1 MSIRIQII
9 TIGNELLEGQT
20 VNTNASFVCKEL
32 YKVGYLPQSQIS
44 ILDDPKTMLK
54 AFESSMK
61 EFQVTICSGGLGPT
75 LDDLT
80 LGVSCKFFDSKLE
93 LDQGL
98 LKKLKTRLKHLDI
111 PNLERSCYLPK
122 KATIFSNF
130 VGMVPGYVFK
140 KGRRY
145 LILLPG
151 VPYEFQHLVVKELIP
166 LLKKE
171 YPLQE
176 MEYKKVLHLC
186 RVPESGIAPYL
197 EELQKKNPSVGFGV
211 YPKLGILSV
220 HVKYRAKT
228 KALANAK
235 IDPLIK
241 ALKTKYPGRFFSG
254 RFDSIEEALHDL
266 FIRKKWT
273 LSFAES
279 CTGGALTQHFTKL
292 ANASKYLTG
301 SLVAYQND
309 VKKRQLGV
317 LETTLKKEGAVSEK
331 CAKEMALGANRL
343 FKTDFAIAT
352 TGIAGPSGG
361 TKEKPVGTV
370 WLAIARK
377 NKILFTEK
385 IQVRGARGV
394 VIQRTILYVLAEF
407 WMMRDNL

>member
-20 VNTNASFVCKEL
+20 VNTNATFICKEL

-44 ILDDPKTMLK
+44 ILDDPKTMLT
-54 AFESSMK
+54 AFEASLK

-80 LGVSCKFFDSKLE
+80 LGVACKLFDSKLE
-93 LDQGL
+93 LNQSL
-98 LKKLKTRLKHLDI
+98 LKKLEKRLKHLNI
-111 PNLERSCYLPK
+111 PNIERTCFAPK
-122 KATIFSNF
+122 KADIFSNF
-130 VGMVPGYVFK
+130 VGMVPGYFFK
-140 KGRRY
+140 KGRK
-145 LILLPG
+145 LFVLLPG
-151 VPYEFQHLVVKELIP
+151 VPYEFQYLVVKELIP

-171 YPLQE
+171 FPIQE
-176 MEYKKVLHLC
+176 KEHKKVLHLC
-186 RVPESGIAPYL
+186 RIPESGIAPYL
-197 EELQKKNPSVGFGV
+197 EELQKKNPSVDFGI

-220 HVKYRAKT
+220 HVKCRAKT
-228 KALANAK
+228 KVLANAK

-241 ALKTKYPGRFFSG
+241 ALKKKYPGRFFSG
-254 RFDSIEEALHDL
+254 RFDAIEEALHDL

-273 LSFAES
+273 LSLAES
-279 CTGGALTQHFTKL
+279 CTGGALTEHFTKQ
-292 ANASKYLTG
+292 ADASKYLTG
-301 SLVAYQND
+301 SIVAYQNE
-309 VKKRQLGV
+309 VKKNQLGV
-317 LETTLKKEGAVSEK
+317 LESTLKKEGAVSEA
-331 CAKEMALGANRL
+331 CAKEMALGANHL
-343 FKTDFAIAT
+343 FKTDFSIAT

-385 IQVRGARGV
+385 IHVRGARSV

>member
-1 MSIRIQII
+1 MSTRIQII
-9 TIGNELLEGQT
+9 TIGNELLEGKT
-20 VNTNASFVCKEL
+20 INTNASFLCKEL
-32 YKVGYLPQSQIS
+32 YRVGYLPQSQIS
-44 ILDDPKTMLK
+44 ILDHPKTILK
-54 AFESSMK
+54 TFESSMK
-61 EFQVTICSGGLGPT
+61 DFQVTICSGGLGPT

-80 LGVSCKFFDSKLE
+80 LGVACTLFDSKLE
-93 LDQGL
+93 LNQRL
-98 LKKLKTRLKHLDI
+98 LKKLEQRLKHLNI
-111 PNLERSCYLPK
+111 PNLEQSCYVPK
-122 KATIFSNF
+122 KATTFSNY
-130 VGMVPGYVFK
+130 VGMVPGYIFK
-140 KGRRY
+140 KGRRF

-186 RVPESGIAPYL
+186 RVPESAIAPYL
-197 EELQKKNPSVGFGV
+197 EELQKKNTSVGFGV
-211 YPKLGILSV
+211 YPKLGILSI
-220 HVKYRAKT
+220 HIKYRAKT
-228 KALANAK
+228 KALASAH

-241 ALKTKYPGRFFSG
+241 ALKKKYPGRFFSG

-273 LSFAES
+273 ISFAES
-279 CTGGALTQHFTKL
+279 CTGGSLTQHFTKL

-301 SLVAYQND
+301 SLVAYQNE
-309 VKKRQLGV
+309 VKKKQLGV
-317 LETTLKKEGAVSEK
+317 LESTLKKEGAVSKE
-331 CAKEMALGANRL
+331 CAKEMALGANRF
-343 FKTDFAIAT
+343 FKTDFSIAT

-361 TKEKPVGTV
+361 TLEKPVGTV

-385 IQVRGARGV
+385 IQVRGSRSV